1 MIDSQQ
7 RNPLIESQSNLR
19 PMNDSST
26 NKALLMELSCSCK
39 YDTTDIRA
47 SYTPRLKLQV
57 EPQGCSQ

>member
-7 RNPLIESQSNLR
+7 RNSLTESQSNLR

-26 NKALLMELSCSCK
+26 NKALLMELGCPCQ
-39 YDTTDIRA
+39 YGMTGIRA